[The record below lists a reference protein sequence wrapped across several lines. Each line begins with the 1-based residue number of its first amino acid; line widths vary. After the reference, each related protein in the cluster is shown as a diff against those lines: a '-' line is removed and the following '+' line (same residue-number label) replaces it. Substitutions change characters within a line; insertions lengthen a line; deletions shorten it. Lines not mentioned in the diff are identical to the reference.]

1 MVAHFKKDFENS
13 KENSIQRKKSGN
25 ELLSDA
31 KVPSSKLNFSASE
44 SAKKVESSSTVK
56 FNNAF
61 WVEFSALVS
70 ELDALVTE
78 IKALDD

>member
-1 MVAHFKKDFENS
+1 MVAHFKKDFESS
-13 KENSIQRKKSGN
+13 KANLTQRKKCGN
-25 ELLSDA
+25 EILADA
-31 KVPSSKLNFSASE
+31 KVPLSKLNFSVSE

-56 FNNAF
+56 FNAF

-70 ELDALVTE
+70 ELDALATK